1 QLSSKVLAPGGNT
14 PRIMETTGQ
23 VSHTGTSDYPHYQGH
38 SQGNGLG
45 MAKARVEPRTMKL
58 LIFAFG
64 TLALAEILAHG
75 PFEKRQPTI

>member
-1 QLSSKVLAPGGNT
+1 
-14 PRIMETTGQ
+14 
-23 VSHTGTSDYPHYQGH
+23 
-38 SQGNGLG
+38 